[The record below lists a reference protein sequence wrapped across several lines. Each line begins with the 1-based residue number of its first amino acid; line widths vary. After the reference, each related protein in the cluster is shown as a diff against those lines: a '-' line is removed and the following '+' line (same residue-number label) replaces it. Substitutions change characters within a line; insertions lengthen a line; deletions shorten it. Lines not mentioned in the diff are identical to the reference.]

1 MKRVFVVLGI
11 VLILVGCAGTKTIKL
26 PENITRDNFP
36 NANAVVVFDSS
47 VVDVQPDGKFL
58 SREHAII
65 KILTMKGKAEYADQ
79 TFSYYTMYDTVRVI
93 RARVI
98 KEDGKIID
106 VPRENI
112 KDVKIPAMSKFF
124 LPNVRMKKITFP
136 DVEIGDAIEYI
147 VEDEMRAPPME
158 NNYDAMVM
166 FQGTDPILHQVYVLK
181 IPMDVKW
188 KVYNDE
194 DGMVKYTNKNEKGK
208 SVHIWEIK
216 DVPGII
222 REPLMPAITDVAKK
236 ILISTVPSWKVWS
249 KWYWGLCKDKFAVN
263 DTMIAVM
270 DSLLKGTKTKMDTI
284 RAIYHYVADEVRYVG
299 TTMSGKKGG
308 YEPFPATKTFR
319 QKYGVCRDKAALMV
333 AMLRHLGIEAYT
345 VLTNPA
351 MKVEKEI
358 PVDQFNHAIVA
369 IKEGDWYIFS
379 DPTVQFCKDLL
390 APYEQNRGVLVCTP
404 EGEDLAYTEILP
416 PDSNTSKV
424 TAIFNLNED
433 GGFEGEINIVG
444 KGMND
449 MGLRMLAKMLSPD
462 RIKQIFEGS
471 FQSMGSGVAIDTIIF
486 SDPQDYTKPMNIKI
500 KLSADEFALVQG
512 KKMRFTSPF
521 SGGSSVGISV
531 GRGGGGD
538 PFALEK
544 RNYPLYLY
552 SKSKSIAVERIKIP
566 KGYRVVQIPE
576 DYTIDSDFMTVKST
590 WKRKVRSIEH
600 KTEFIMKKIEI
611 MPEEYP
617 SARKAM
623 KEMQEKSKREVILE
637 KI

>member
-1 MKRVFVVLGI
+1 
-11 VLILVGCAGTKTIKL
+11 
-26 PENITRDNFP
+26 
-36 NANAVVVFDSS
+36 
-47 VVDVQPDGKFL
+47 
-58 SREHAII
+58 
-65 KILTMKGKAEYADQ
+65 
-79 TFSYYTMYDTVRVI
+79 
-93 RARVI
+93 
-98 KEDGKIID
+98 
-106 VPRENI
+106 
-112 KDVKIPAMSKFF
+112 
-124 LPNVRMKKITFP
+124 
-136 DVEIGDAIEYI
+136 
-147 VEDEMRAPPME
+147 
-158 NNYDAMVM
+158 
-166 FQGTDPILHQVYVLK
+166 
-181 IPMDVKW
+181 
-188 KVYNDE
+188 
-194 DGMVKYTNKNEKGK
+194 
-208 SVHIWEIK
+208 
-216 DVPGII
+216 
-222 REPLMPAITDVAKK
+222 
-236 ILISTVPSWKVWS
+236 
-249 KWYWGLCKDKFAVN
+249 
-263 DTMIAVM
+263 MIAVM

-416 PDSNTSKV
+416 PDSNTSNV
-424 TAIFNLNED
+424 AAIFNLNGD

-500 KLSADEFALVQG
+500 KLNADEFALVQG

>member
-194 DGMVKYTNKNEKGK
+194 DGMVKYTSRSEKGK
-208 SVHIWEIK
+208 AVHIWEIK

-416 PDSNTSKV
+416 PDSNTSNV

-433 GGFEGEINIVG
+433 GGFEAEINIVG

-486 SDPQDYTKPMNIKI
+486 SDPQDYTKPVNIKI

>member
-416 PDSNTSKV
+416 PDSNTSNV

-433 GGFEGEINIVG
+433 GGFEAEINIVG

-486 SDPQDYTKPMNIKI
+486 SDPQDYTKPVNIKI

-623 KEMQEKSKREVILE
+623 KEMQE
-637 KI
+637 

>member
-416 PDSNTSKV
+416 PDSNTSNV

-433 GGFEGEINIVG
+433 GGFEAEINIVG

-486 SDPQDYTKPMNIKI
+486 SDPQDYTKPVNIKI

>member
-1 MKRVFVVLGI
+1 MKRVFVLLGI
-11 VLILVGCAGTKTIKL
+11 VFILAGCAGTKQIKL
-26 PENITRDNFP
+26 PENVTKDNFP
-36 NANAVVVFDSS
+36 DANAVVVFDSS

-98 KEDGKIID
+98 KEDGRIID
-106 VPRENI
+106 VPGENI
-112 KDVKIPAMSKFF
+112 KDVKIPAMGRFF

-166 FQGTDPILHQVYVLK
+166 FQETEPILQRVYVLK
-181 IPMDVKW
+181 IPIDIKW

-194 DGMVKYTNKNEKGK
+194 DGMVKYTRRSEGDKT
-208 SVHIWEIK
+208 VHTWEIK

-236 ILISTVPSWKVWS
+236 LLVSTVPSWKVWS
-249 KWYWGLCKDKFAVN
+249 RWYWGLCKDKFAVN

-369 IKEGDWYIFS
+369 IKEGDGYIFS
-379 DPTVQFCKDLL
+379 DPTVQFCKDLF

-404 EGEDLAYTEILP
+404 EGEGLAYTEILP
-416 PDSNTSKV
+416 PESNTSNV

-433 GGFEGEINIVG
+433 GGFEAEINIVG

-449 MGLRMLAKMLSPD
+449 MGLRMLSKRFSPD

-471 FQSMGSGVAIDTIIF
+471 FQSIGSGVAIDTIIL
-486 SDPQDYTKPMNIKI
+486 SDPQDYTKNMNVKI

-512 KKMRFTSPF
+512 KKMRFKPPF
-521 SGGSSVGISV
+521 SGGSSIRISV
-531 GRGGGGD
+531 GGGGGD

-544 RNYPLYLY
+544 RKYPLYLY
-552 SKSKSIAVERIKIP
+552 SKTKTIAVETIKIP
-566 KGYRVVQIPE
+566 KGYRVVHLPE
-576 DYTIDSDFMTVKST
+576 DYTIDSDFMTAKNT

-600 KTEFIMKKIEI
+600 RTEFIMKKIEI
-611 MPEEYP
+611 MPDEYP
-617 SARKAM
+617 SARKVM
-623 KEMQEKSKREVILE
+623 KEMQDKSKGEIILE

>member
-98 KEDGKIID
+98 KEDGRIID

-416 PDSNTSKV
+416 PDSNTSNV
-424 TAIFNLNED
+424 AAIFNLNGD

-500 KLSADEFALVQG
+500 KLNADEFALVQG